1 MLYVNSSERRWPFS
15 IRTLTFTES
24 FTVISYVYFQHF
36 RALAEDNKLDN
47 TLKGQGGGAG
57 ESDTLGL

>member
-1 MLYVNSSERRWPFS
+1 MIYVSFLERMWPFNI
-15 IRTLTFTES
+15 IRLPFTKS
-24 FTVISYVYFQHF
+24 FTVISCVYLQHF

-57 ESDTLGL
+57 ESDTLVL